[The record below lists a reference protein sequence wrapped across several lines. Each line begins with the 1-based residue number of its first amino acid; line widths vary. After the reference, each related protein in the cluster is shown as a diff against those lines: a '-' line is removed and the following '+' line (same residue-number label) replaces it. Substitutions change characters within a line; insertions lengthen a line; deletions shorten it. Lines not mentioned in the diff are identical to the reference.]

1 MLSFLGDVERFLAD
15 LYPYRWLILAG
26 ILIVLAAAVAFGYRG
41 GWHYAAMR
49 NWRPVAAV
57 LTPSVVLA
65 AVAAWFL
72 LSPLFT
78 NVTVDEELPFDIAA
92 IVPPDSPASGAKTSD
107 PGVPKKS
114 MAIDR
119 PTPSPNSA
127 RADKPAA
134 DEEADAPTSASQ
146 KVEPATETPAPVSQ
160 ETPSTAP
167 TGTPTEPSGATVA
180 SGATAVASPPVP
192 TRTPAA
198 VGSDNPTATVEP
210 TATASS
216 DPTASATAL
225 PSADPTPS
233 PTLTPQESSA
243 QEPTATA
250 VSQGVAVK
258 LKSGM
263 FRDADS
269 FHKGSGLATIYR
281 GPDGSLLLRLD
292 DFKVTNGP
300 DLHVVMTSHPD
311 PKNRTELMSETYVD
325 LGKLKG
331 NIGNQNYPIP
341 GNVDVTVQRSVVI
354 YCLPFHVV
362 FSVATLHDEG

>member
-1 MLSFLGDVERFLAD
+1 MLSFLGDVERLLAD

-26 ILIVLAAAVAFGYRG
+26 ILIVLAAAVAFGYRR
-41 GWHYAAMR
+41 GWHDAAMR
-49 NWRPVAAV
+49 NWRPVAVV

-92 IVPPDSPASGAKTSD
+92 IISPDSPASSAKTAD

-114 MAIDR
+114 TAVDR
-119 PTPSPNSA
+119 PAPNPSSGP
-127 RADKPAA
+127 ADKPAD
-134 DEEADAPTSASQ
+134 DEEAVAPTSASQ
-146 KVEPATETPAPVSQ
+146 KIEPATDTPVPVSRESQ
-160 ETPSTAP
+160 LPAETLATAP
-167 TGTPTEPSGATVA
+167 TGTPTQP
-180 SGATAVASPPVP
+180 SGATAVASPHVP

-198 VGSDNPTATVEP
+198 VGSDSPTATVEP
-210 TATASS
+210 TATDSS
-216 DPTASATAL
+216 DPTASPTAL
-225 PSADPTPS
+225 PSANPTPS

-250 VSQGVAVK
+250 VSQAVAVK

-341 GNVDVTVQRSVVI
+341 GDVDVTVQRSVVI

-362 FSVATLHDEG
+362 FSVATLQDEG